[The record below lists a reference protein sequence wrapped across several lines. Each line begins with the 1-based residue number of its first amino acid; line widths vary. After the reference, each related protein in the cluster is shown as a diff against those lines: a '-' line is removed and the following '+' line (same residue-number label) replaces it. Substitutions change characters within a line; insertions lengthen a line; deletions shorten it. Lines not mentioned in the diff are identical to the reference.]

1 MVFDAARG
9 RWSTLIS
16 ADVPTVRG
24 RWRRDSHE
32 GSDLPVWRIESA
44 CANGVESRIHSK
56 GGRRDMAAKRQRLAA
71 RRKSVGLAQEQLA
84 ERLGVERSTVVRWE
98 SGDTAPPPLG
108 DGDLRGVPGV
118 SESTPQV
125 STGLDLAAA
134 AQSLMGRSEDSLMQ
148 VGPAQRAAMGDAYL
162 QSGELGDAARVVGD
176 AAGLA
181 VQIRSARLVKELRAT
196 RVKMQP

>member
-1 MVFDAARG
+1 
-9 RWSTLIS
+9 
-16 ADVPTVRG
+16 
-24 RWRRDSHE
+24 
-32 GSDLPVWRIESA
+32 
-44 CANGVESRIHSK
+44 
-56 GGRRDMAAKRQRLAA
+56 MAAKRQRLAA